1 MQSHRRA
8 VVLLFFRHRMSS
20 ALPTSVDELLQRMIQ
35 FDTVNAV
42 SSGRERPEAELAA
55 WLEGVAKAWGL
66 STRVLPLRFTD
77 AKKQE
82 IGDALRLA
90 ADQLLITVPADDSR
104 GPASERPWL
113 LFDSHL
119 DTVSVQGMT
128 IDPFGGVIEGDKMY
142 GRGACD
148 TKGTGAA
155 MLWALK
161 QYAASNDRPN
171 NIALLFSTDEE
182 FYMTGIASFI
192 AFDLPSLGWRPRGV
206 IVGEPTMLKA
216 VVAHNGV
223 TRWKITTTGV
233 AAHSSVPFLGKSAI
247 RMMNK
252 VITAIEDEYIA
263 KLDRPHD
270 LTGGAV
276 CTITLIQGGSQVNIV
291 PDSCFIEID
300 RRLAPG
306 ETAETASAELQKVLD
321 KVVASDE
328 DMKVKLQIYREA
340 SALDPKVNEAF
351 LPIVLNVLESHGLP
365 KHIIGAPF
373 ATNAGDLAEAGLPVI
388 VLGPGE
394 PYPAHTKDEWVS
406 LGSIRQGVSVY
417 ESLMRTGLSQ

>member
-1 MQSHRRA
+1 
-8 VVLLFFRHRMSS
+8 MSP

-42 SSGRERPEAELAA
+42 SSGRDRPEAELAA
-55 WLEGVAKAWGL
+55 WLQTVAQAWGMA
-66 STRVLPLRFTD
+66 TRILPLRFTEQ
-77 AKKQE
+77 KTKE

-90 ADQLLITVPADDSR
+90 ADQLFITVEADNSR
-104 GPASERPWL
+104 GPASNRPWL

-128 IDPFGGVIEGDKMY
+128 IDPFGGIIEGDRIL
-142 GRGACD
+142 GRGSCD

-161 QYAASNDRPN
+161 QYAASSDRPN

-192 AFDLPSLGWRPRGV
+192 AFDLPALAFKPRGV
-206 IVGEPTMLKA
+206 IVGEPTMLKP
-216 VVAHNGV
+216 VIAHNGV

-252 VITAIEDEYIA
+252 VMSAIETDYID
-263 KLDRPHD
+263 KLDVAHP

-291 PDSCFIEID
+291 PDSCSIEID
-300 RRLAPG
+300 RRLSPG
-306 ETAETASAELQKVLD
+306 ETAEAASAQLQKVLD
-321 KVVASDE
+321 RLKAIDENLKVNLE
-328 DMKVKLQIYREA
+328 IYREA
-340 SALDPKVNEAF
+340 PALDPQVSERF
-351 LPIVLNVLESHGLP
+351 LPIVLRVIEAHGLP
-365 KHIIGAPF
+365 RHIIGAPF
-373 ATNAGDLAEAGLPVI
+373 ATNAGDLADAGLPVI

-406 LGSIRQGVSVY
+406 LTSIRQGAAVY
-417 ESLMRTGLSQ
+417 ESLMRTELSADA